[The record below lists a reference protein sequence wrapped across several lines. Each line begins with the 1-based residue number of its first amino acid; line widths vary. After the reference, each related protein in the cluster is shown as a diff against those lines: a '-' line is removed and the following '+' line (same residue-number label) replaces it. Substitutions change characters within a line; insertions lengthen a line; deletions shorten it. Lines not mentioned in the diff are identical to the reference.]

1 MTTQITTIGD
11 IKIAVQNSGFNELF
25 DDEELNEFVKFCWA
39 QMEGMELN
47 LAEMYGRF
55 VIE

>member
-1 MTTQITTIGD
+1 MTIQITTIDD
-11 IKIAVQNSGFNELF
+11 IKTAVQNSGFNELF
-25 DDEELNEFVKFCWA
+25 DSEEFDEFVKFCWA
-39 QMEGMELN
+39 QMDGMDLD